1 MSKRKKNEQSNRYLR
16 PMLVGTA
23 VGAGVTAAII
33 MLCALF
39 FVIRDMPTSAAMPI
53 ALVAAGI
60 GSFLG
65 GVAAAKTMKEQG
77 IIIGALCGVAL
88 FSVTFIISLFV
99 SGGTFTIFTPMRFVI
114 MTLSSA
120 LGGILGVNSS
130 AKRKM
135 I

>member
-1 MSKRKKNEQSNRYLR
+1 
-16 PMLVGTA
+16 MLVGTA

-77 IIIGALCGVAL
+77 IIIGVLCGVAL
-88 FSVTFIISLFV
+88 FAVTFIISLFV

>member
-16 PMLVGTA
+16 PMLIGTGVGI
-23 VGAGVTAAII
+23 GITAAII

-65 GVAAAKTMKEQG
+65 GVVAAKAMKEQG
-77 IIIGALCGVAL
+77 IIIGGLCGMAL
-88 FSVTFIISLFV
+88 FAVTFIVSLFV
-99 SGGTFTIFTPMRFVI
+99 SGGAFTVFTPLRFVI
-114 MTLSSA
+114 MTLSAA
-120 LGGILGVNSS
+120 LGGVLGVNSS

>member
-1 MSKRKKNEQSNRYLR
+1 MNKRKRNEPSNKYLR
-16 PMLVGTA
+16 PLLTGMITGALVI
-23 VGAGVTAAII
+23 AAII

-39 FVIRDMPTSAAMPI
+39 FVIRDMPQTAAMPI

-60 GSFLG
+60 GSVIG
-65 GVAAAKTMKEQG
+65 GVAAARSMREQG
-77 IIIGALCGVAL
+77 MIIGGLTGLAL
-88 FSVTFIISLFV
+88 FAITFIVSLFID
-99 SGGTFTIFTPMRFVI
+99 GGTFSIFTPMRFII
-114 MTLSSA
+114 MTLAGA

>member
-1 MSKRKKNEQSNRYLR
+1 MNKRKRNEPNNKYLR
-16 PMLVGTA
+16 PLLTGIITGALVI
-23 VGAGVTAAII
+23 AAII

-39 FVIRDMPTSAAMPI
+39 FVIRDMPQTAAMPI

-60 GSFLG
+60 GSIIG
-65 GVAAAKTMKEQG
+65 GVAAARSMREQG
-77 IIIGALCGVAL
+77 MIIGGLTGLAL
-88 FSVTFIISLFV
+88 FAITFIVSLFID
-99 SGGTFTIFTPMRFVI
+99 GGTFSIFTPMRFII
-114 MTLSSA
+114 MTLAGA